1 MGVHV
6 CACLA
11 YRVLYIYMYV
21 CNILNVLHFVVI
33 GKPSKIPGH
42 PDYVPSIFCGKKQK
56 KVGMARAGALATDKE
71 RKRERDFESVDAA
84 NVLVELCKHPRL
96 GNQQTSQLAHFDQCK
111 EEVGQ
116 EMAGTTVQSDAE
128 TTVCADKQPVVKTEA
143 ENSSLELVTDVAHL
157 QANVLALQYEN
168 KQLKRQVE
176 LLIAR
181 NNQLWDEKKADHD
194 FSKDFLALKLANEEL
209 KKELESAKMEIKTA
223 RFSSFCLN
231 SSFKT
236 FNY

>member
-1 MGVHV
+1 
-6 CACLA
+6 
-11 YRVLYIYMYV
+11 
-21 CNILNVLHFVVI
+21 
-33 GKPSKIPGH
+33 
-42 PDYVPSIFCGKKQK
+42 
-56 KVGMARAGALATDKE
+56 MARASVGAAEKE

-96 GNQQTSQLAHFDQCK
+96 SSRQSQLDSQQSHLLMAHSDPCREKVEQ
-111 EEVGQ
+111 EVARTTIQ
-116 EMAGTTVQSDAE
+116 NEAGTA
-128 TTVCADKQPVVKTEA
+128 VCVDDKQPLVKKEA
-143 ENSSLELVTDVAHL
+143 EESSLELVTDVALL

-181 NNQLWDEKKADHD
+181 NNQLWDEKKADND

-231 SSFKT
+231 SSFKS

>member
-1 MGVHV
+1 M
-6 CACLA
+6 
-11 YRVLYIYMYV
+11 
-21 CNILNVLHFVVI
+21 I

-56 KVGMARAGALATDKE
+56 KGTVARAGVGAAEKE

-96 GNQQTSQLAHFDQCK
+96 SNQHSQLPVVHNDQCK
-111 EEVGQ
+111 EKAEQ
-116 EMAGTTVQSDAE
+116 EMAGTTTQNDAG
-128 TTVCADKQPVVKTEA
+128 TAVCGDKQPLVKKEA
-143 ENSSLELVTDVAHL
+143 EESSLELVTDVALL

-209 KKELESAKMEIKTA
+209 RKELESAKMEIKTA

>member
-1 MGVHV
+1 M
-6 CACLA
+6 
-11 YRVLYIYMYV
+11 
-21 CNILNVLHFVVI
+21 I

-42 PDYVPSIFCGKKQK
+42 PDYIPSIFCGKKQK
-56 KVGMARAGALATDKE
+56 KGAVGRSGVGATAEKE

-96 GNQQTSQLAHFDQCK
+96 SNHPSPSLSNQQSQLGNQQCAPLNGQQSQLLVPHNNRC
-111 EEVGQ
+111 EEKLEQETSRTTSENDVGT
-116 EMAGTTVQSDAE
+116 A
-128 TTVCADKQPVVKTEA
+128 VCGDKQPLVKKEA
-143 ENSSLELVTDVAHL
+143 EENSLELVTDVALL

-181 NNQLWDEKKADHD
+181 NNQLWDEKKAEHD
-194 FSKDFLALKLANEEL
+194 FSEDFLALKVANEEL